1 MFGEEMKEKK
11 TNRIQNHFSFLFRVW
26 CFSHFIILLLLSLFT
41 LFRSLLL
48 TEYDQNR
55 YSRIYRVA
63 DCPICVV
70 GEMTT
75 YTPTPIC
82 ISNAQLCRW
91 RFVQFHLVPRI
102 RYSSKFLENKYR
114 NCSSFLEKTNHSS
127 ILRKFLL
134 RLHRALALQTFCIFD
149 PCEMSKYHAQ
159 SRSRINS
166 EQKYIGY
173 MSMRFIFLFFVLFHR
188 LRSSGKYRNIMSS
201 LHQ

>member
-1 MFGEEMKEKK
+1 MFGEEMKGKK
-11 TNRIQNHFSFLFRVW
+11 NRIQNHFSFLFRVW

-114 NCSSFLEKTNHSS
+114 NCSSF
-127 ILRKFLL
+127 
-134 RLHRALALQTFCIFD
+134 
-149 PCEMSKYHAQ
+149 
-159 SRSRINS
+159 SRNKSFINS
-166 EQKYIGY
+166 QNIPFTAASGAGTPD
-173 MSMRFIFLFFVLFHR
+173 FLHFR
-188 LRSSGKYRNIMSS
+188 SLRNVQIPRTVKKQN
-201 LHQ
+201 Q